1 MGFLLYNSGIGSSP
15 APTPYG
21 CLVKESGSSTYDIF
35 FVGKPQLSGSTF
47 LDIPIVSSSANYVKG
62 ANVLLGTNYD
72 FRFFNPNLFDS
83 TVRLTPVSNN
93 DNNPFRDGEIGI
105 INEGTFGELLNVS
118 TVNPSFGLRFAWN
131 NFAANNTTI
140 TTQVVGI
147 NPQSNFTNV
156 DGDVIGATEQFFT
169 ELQYQTLAGVPTGL
183 VIPNRKKWKTPQGVE
198 DVTAYL
204 PYIAKSSIA
213 AGTTATPAITNA
225 SIDADDLTVTGTSV
239 AGATITV
246 YGGSTQIGTATA
258 NGSGVFSVTI
268 AAQAVGTSIT
278 AKAIK
283 SPDTISAASAAKV
296 VVALPVA
303 GQTATPVITNTS
315 IDADDLTVTGTSVAG
330 ATITVYGGS
339 TQIGTATANGSGVFS
354 VTIAAQAV
362 GTSITAKAI
371 KSPDTI
377 SAASAAKVVVALPVA
392 GQTATPVITN
402 TSIDADDLTVTGTSV
417 AGATITVYGG
427 LTQIG
432 TATANGS
439 GIFSVTITPQPLNTA
454 ITAKAI
460 KSPDIISVAS
470 SIVLVTAIAQ
480 TIATTAPVILT
491 KEFFA
496 QKTKNLTGT
505 ATVGAIVTIY
515 RNGVVIEGYSASVDV
530 AGKWSIDIPFQLVGS
545 ILTAR
550 AKEGS
555 KDLSGNSG
563 ALYVTEN
570 PIQKQEVQPTP
581 ISTPTKSIKKM
592 LGLAVVGIFL
602 LTAIVGLAQGK
613 IMRGVLLLFGAL
625 MAGFAVM
632 ADYNPTKAKELLT
645 LRKKA

>member
-258 NGSGVFSVTI
+258 NGSGVFSATI

-278 AKAIK
+278 AKAIN
-283 SPDTISAASAAKV
+283 SPDTISAASAAKI
-296 VVALPVA
+296 VVAVPVA
-303 GQTATPVITNTS
+303 A
-315 IDADDLTVTGTSVAG
+315 
-330 ATITVYGGS
+330 
-339 TQIGTATANGSGVFS
+339 
-354 VTIAAQAV
+354 
-362 GTSITAKAI
+362 
-371 KSPDTI
+371 
-377 SAASAAKVVVALPVA
+377 
-392 GQTATPVITN
+392 QTATPVITN

-530 AGKWSIDIPFQLVGS
+530 AGKWSIDIPFQLVDS

-613 IMRGVLLLFGAL
+613 MMRGVLLLFGAL

>member
-315 IDADDLTVTGTSVAG
+315 IDADDLTVTGTSV
-330 ATITVYGGS
+330 T
-339 TQIGTATANGSGVFS
+339 
-354 VTIAAQAV
+354 
-362 GTSITAKAI
+362 
-371 KSPDTI
+371 
-377 SAASAAKVVVALPVA
+377 
-392 GQTATPVITN
+392 
-402 TSIDADDLTVTGTSV
+402 
-417 AGATITVYGG
+417 GATITVYGG

-530 AGKWSIDIPFQLVGS
+530 AGKWSIDIPFQLVDS

-602 LTAIVGLAQGK
+602 LTAIIGLAQGK